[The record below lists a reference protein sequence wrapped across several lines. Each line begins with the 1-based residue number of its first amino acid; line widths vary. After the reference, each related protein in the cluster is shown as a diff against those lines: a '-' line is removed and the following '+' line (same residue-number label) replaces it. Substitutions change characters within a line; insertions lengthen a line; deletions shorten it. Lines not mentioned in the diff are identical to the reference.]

1 MINIQAGLGS
11 SQSAVTSA
19 NNSMSSQL
27 TILQGQLGNLDNV
40 NPTATAAQI
49 SSSDQSDPDGLR
61 THVAPAAAQSGAIPA
76 RRLSVKD
83 AMYEFAYND
92 VIEDSHQTL
101 RAREQAAMD
110 RVIGMLRAA
119 QEKGPQSRE
128 LIDALFYLRRLWT
141 IFIDD
146 LNDPNNELPAQLRA
160 GIISI
165 GVWMMKEIDRVRGGL
180 TNDLTPMIEINVLIR
195 NGLK

>member
-1 MINIQAGLGS
+1 
-11 SQSAVTSA
+11 
-19 NNSMSSQL
+19 
-27 TILQGQLGNLDNV
+27 
-40 NPTATAAQI
+40 
-49 SSSDQSDPDGLR
+49 
-61 THVAPAAAQSGAIPA
+61 
-76 RRLSVKD
+76 
-83 AMYEFAYND
+83 MYEFAYND

-110 RVIGMLRAA
+110 RVIAMLRAA

-128 LIDALFYLRRLWT
+128 LIDALFYLRRLWM

-160 GIISI
+160 GIVSI

-180 TNDLTPMIEINVLIR
+180 TSDLTPMIEINVLIR

>member
-1 MINIQAGLGS
+1 
-11 SQSAVTSA
+11 
-19 NNSMSSQL
+19 
-27 TILQGQLGNLDNV
+27 
-40 NPTATAAQI
+40 
-49 SSSDQSDPDGLR
+49 
-61 THVAPAAAQSGAIPA
+61 
-76 RRLSVKD
+76 
-83 AMYEFAYND
+83 MYEFAYND

-128 LIDALFYLRRLWT
+128 LVDALFYLRRLWS
-141 IFIDD
+141 IFI
-146 LNDPNNELPAQLRA
+146 NDPNNELPAQLRA

-165 GVWMMKEIDRVRGGL
+165 GVWMMKEIDRVRGGV
-180 TNDLTPMIEINVLIR
+180 TDDLTPMIEINVLIR

>member
-1 MINIQAGLGS
+1 
-11 SQSAVTSA
+11 
-19 NNSMSSQL
+19 
-27 TILQGQLGNLDNV
+27 
-40 NPTATAAQI
+40 
-49 SSSDQSDPDGLR
+49 
-61 THVAPAAAQSGAIPA
+61 
-76 RRLSVKD
+76 
-83 AMYEFAYND
+83 MYEFAYND

-101 RAREQAAMD
+101 RAPERAAMD
-110 RVIGMLRAA
+110 RVIGMLRSA

-128 LIDALFYLRRLWT
+128 LIDDLFYLRRLWA

-146 LNDPNNELPAQLRA
+146 LNDPNNELPTQLRA

-180 TNDLTPMIEINVLIR
+180 TDDLTPMIEINELIR

>member
-1 MINIQAGLGS
+1 
-11 SQSAVTSA
+11 
-19 NNSMSSQL
+19 
-27 TILQGQLGNLDNV
+27 
-40 NPTATAAQI
+40 
-49 SSSDQSDPDGLR
+49 
-61 THVAPAAAQSGAIPA
+61 
-76 RRLSVKD
+76 
-83 AMYEFAYND
+83 MYEFAYND

-110 RVIGMLRAA
+110 RVIAMLRAA

-128 LIDALFYLRRLWT
+128 LIDALFYLRRLWM

-165 GVWMMKEIDRVRGGL
+165 GVWMMREIDRVRGGV